1 MSTYKTLLALL
12 GAPSAWFIQ
21 MSLSEPL
28 AAYACYPHQVPLTAP
43 LWVDLSAIL
52 IAISLICL
60 AGGLVSGY
68 IAWDSW
74 RKLAKS
80 GSNGQIFVVDEGQTQ
95 FLAMLGVMSSFIFI
109 AAIIFTFCAV
119 LLVSPCSAWT

>member
-1 MSTYKTLLALL
+1 MSTYKILLALL

-60 AGGLVSGY
+60 AGGLISGY
-68 IAWDSW
+68 VAWDSW
-74 RKLAKS
+74 RKLTKS
-80 GSNGQIFVVDEGQTQ
+80 GSNGKIFVVDEGQTQ

-109 AAIIFTFCAV
+109 AAIVFTFCAV